1 MSKGLWILLLFAA
14 VKIVSLIVQHQKKEQ
29 ERKARE
35 EALRQRALA
44 ESGGIPPIPVTP
56 SATRPPV
63 PVQTAASVGR
73 QPGGGE
79 AAVQLEARRREQL
92 EQLRQRRENRR
103 GGVPQ
108 VQARLPN
115 TPPLARRGL
124 PVPTQPA
131 SRAPATVASTIFTSD
146 QARVRA
152 QEQARRAREVERQQ
166 RGQQARAA
174 VARQEAEDDASHRA
188 YEKDF
193 HTVAGEED
201 AVSHGVTP
209 TRPAMAVALS
219 RPGAADRAGVTA
231 AALLNRLREPATLRE
246 VILLREI
253 VDKPIALRDM

>member
-1 MSKGLWILLLFAA
+1 MTRGLWIVLLIATI
-14 VKIVSLIVQHQKKEQ
+14 KIISLIVQHQKKEQ

-44 ESGGIPPIPVTP
+44 ESGGVPPTP
-56 SATRPPV
+56 PTPTATTA

-79 AAVQLEARRREQL
+79 AAVHMEARRREQL

-103 GGVPQ
+103 GGVPV
-108 VQARLPN
+108 VQAKLP
-115 TPPLARRGL
+115 TAPPLARRGL
-124 PVPTQPA
+124 PLPTQPITRPPSGA
-131 SRAPATVASTIFTSD
+131 GATIFTSD

-152 QEQARRAREVERQQ
+152 QEQARRARDTERQQ
-166 RGQQARAA
+166 RAQQARAA
-174 VARQEAEDDASHRA
+174 AALQEAEDVASHRA

-201 AVSHGVTP
+201 AASHGVTP
-209 TRPAMAVALS
+209 TRPAVAVALG
-219 RPGAADRAGVTA
+219 RLGAADRAGVTA
-231 AALLNRLREPATLRE
+231 AGLLSRLREPATLRE
-246 VILLREI
+246 VIMLREI